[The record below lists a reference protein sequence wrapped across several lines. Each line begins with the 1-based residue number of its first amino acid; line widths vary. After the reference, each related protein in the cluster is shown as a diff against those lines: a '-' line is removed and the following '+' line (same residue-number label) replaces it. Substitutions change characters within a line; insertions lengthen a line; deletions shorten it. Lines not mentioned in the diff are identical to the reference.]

1 MATTGV
7 FAVIRNDDGHVL
19 CVRQNYP
26 PFRWTLPGGRVEPH
40 ESPLEALHRE
50 VLEETGRRIEIISF
64 IGAYA
69 VPFDDDLVLA
79 FAASSAEPVDWQP
92 NGEIAELGWFAPAA
106 LPEPMSPRSR
116 WRIADA
122 VAGRSG
128 VVRVFTSE
136 DDDLPVSFPPL

>member
-1 MATTGV
+1 MATIGV
-7 FAVIRNDDGHVL
+7 FAVIRNDAGQVL
-19 CVRQNYP
+19 CVRQNYAA
-26 PFRWTLPGGRVEPH
+26 FRWTLPGGRVEPH
-40 ESPLEALHRE
+40 ESPLDALHRE

-69 VPFDDDLVLA
+69 VPFADDLVLA
-79 FAASSAEPVDWQP
+79 FAALSREPVDWQP
-92 NGEIAELGWFAPAA
+92 NGEIAQLDWFMPTA
-106 LPEPMSPRSR
+106 LPEPISPRTR